1 MTFSNTVWASQV
13 ATAADLPDERLDQR
27 ARLPL
32 EFPRKLDCNGHHC
45 ELHPPG
51 LIENLLILMDTI
63 EHPSAS
69 SPRPQARRAARRP
82 RIASMPTR
90 V

>member
-27 ARLPL
+27 LTV
-32 EFPRKLDCNGHHC
+32 
-45 ELHPPG
+45 
-51 LIENLLILMDTI
+51 ILMDTI

-69 SPRPQARRAARRP
+69 IPQAAGTPARRRP
-82 RIASMPTR
+82 RIASMPTH